1 MSKKKALG
9 SDPLSWIKPT
19 VSMYEETVGGRDI
32 DREDYSSTRS
42 NDKEDVKQAHLGP
55 KFEMYQNKLTVRFD
69 DQQLDFLTT
78 LEREIMKSRSKR
90 NKKERITK
98 NSIVRTLV
106 NLARKLDIKT
116 NEIRDE
122 KEFEMRI
129 NQAIL
134 KMAQNEG
141 KKTEAY

>member
-19 VSMYEETVGGRDI
+19 VSMDEETIGGRYI
-32 DREDYSSTRS
+32 NHEDYSPTRS
-42 NDKEDVKQAHLGP
+42 TDKDNIEKNQLGP
-55 KFEMYQNKLTVRFD
+55 KFERYNIKLTVRFD
-69 DQQLDFLTT
+69 DKQLDFLTA
-78 LEREIMKSRSKR
+78 LEREIMKNRSKR

-98 NSIVRTLV
+98 NSIVRALV
-106 NLARKLDIKT
+106 NLARELDIDI

-122 KEFEMRI
+122 KEFGMRV

-141 KKTEAY
+141 KKTKAY

>member
-19 VSMYEETVGGRDI
+19 ILINEGTDGGQDI
-32 DREDYSSTRS
+32 NREDYSPTIS
-42 NDKEDVKQAHLGP
+42 NNKEDVEKIQLGP
-55 KFEMYQNKLTVRFD
+55 MFERYQIKLTVRFD
-69 DQQLDFLTT
+69 DKQLDFLTA
-78 LEREIMKSRSKR
+78 LERKIMKSRSKR

-98 NSIVRTLV
+98 NSIVRALV
-106 NLARKLDIKT
+106 NLARELDIDI

-122 KEFEMRI
+122 KEFEMRV

-141 KKTEAY
+141 EKTKGY